1 MTQGSGII
9 AMYESKAQ
17 PLLAPMQFYWR
28 LIGHALIALL
38 VIVVSVLLGM
48 FGFIY
53 FEAMFWHDAFLHAM
67 FLLGGLGAISVPQ
80 TMAGKLFLGFYGLYA
95 GLVFVTVLGIVFAPV
110 AHRIM
115 HSFYLDNDS

>member
-1 MTQGSGII
+1 
-9 AMYESKAQ
+9 MYESKAQ

-115 HSFYLDNDS
+115 HSFHLDNDS

>member
-115 HSFYLDNDS
+115 HSFHLDNDS